1 MNTILLP
8 FEFSRESGY
17 VLLSN
22 ESGDFIH
29 LTEKDFDHLIKHE
42 FSQISETAFHTLY
55 SRHFVC
61 DKQDVDFTINL
72 IANKYRTRKA
82 FLRDFTVLHMMVITL
97 KCNHSCQYCQV
108 SSANADAIKYDMS
121 SETARK
127 VVEMILQAP
136 SRSIKIEFQ
145 GGEPLLNWS
154 VIMQTV
160 EYAEKLNEAYQKNIS
175 FVICSN
181 IYALNQDHLDY
192 FKAHNIHISTS
203 LDGPKFY
210 MILIVL
216 CV

>member
-82 FLRDFTVLHMMVITL
+82 FLRDFTVRF
-97 KCNHSCQYCQV
+97 QV
-108 SSANADAIKYDMS
+108 QM
-121 SETARK
+121 R
-127 VVEMILQAP
+127 M
-136 SRSIKIEFQ
+136 
-145 GGEPLLNWS
+145 LLN
-154 VIMQTV
+154 
-160 EYAEKLNEAYQKNIS
+160 
-175 FVICSN
+175 
-181 IYALNQDHLDY
+181 
-192 FKAHNIHISTS
+192 
-203 LDGPKFY
+203 
-210 MILIVL
+210 MI
-216 CV
+216 

>member
-42 FSQISETAFHTLY
+42 FTQISEAAFHTLY

-82 FLRDFTVLHMMVITL
+82 FLRDFTVLHMMVITI
-97 KCNHSCQYCQV
+97 N
-108 SSANADAIKYDMS
+108 
-121 SETARK
+121 
-127 VVEMILQAP
+127 
-136 SRSIKIEFQ
+136 
-145 GGEPLLNWS
+145 
-154 VIMQTV
+154 
-160 EYAEKLNEAYQKNIS
+160 
-175 FVICSN
+175 
-181 IYALNQDHLDY
+181 
-192 FKAHNIHISTS
+192 
-203 LDGPKFY
+203 
-210 MILIVL
+210 
-216 CV
+216 